1 MQSDLVDTRPLI
13 RNVSSED
20 MSDTN
25 KLYALPLDCFKAFN
39 SSLSEESD
47 RGRVIVVACWIEE
60 FLKVKLMN
68 EFSKGNAEAR
78 KALFSGNGL
87 FATFSAKINAAF
99 CAGWID
105 SDVHHDI
112 QVIRKLR
119 NVFAHSYNPKSLD
132 EGETRNLIQSLRVP
146 HRQFYDWCQLRA
158 ASTDDGV
165 VIYSGEK
172 PSEAREE
179 LHIHGAATFRMA
191 LPIVLAVL
199 ASNLGIPFA
208 TDEEGTIAKIELP
221 KHMETGQ
228 QGHAPDRK

>member
-1 MQSDLVDTRPLI
+1 
-13 RNVSSED
+13 
-20 MSDTN
+20 MSDTQ
-25 KLYALPLDCFKAFN
+25 KLYGLPLDCFEAFN

-47 RGRVIVVACWIEE
+47 RARVIVIACWIDE

-68 EFSKGNAEAR
+68 EFSKGNAMAH
-78 KALFSGNGL
+78 KALFSNSGP

-119 NVFAHSYNPKSLD
+119 NIFAHSYNPVSLD
-132 EGETRNLIQSLRVP
+132 EGDIRNLIQSLKVP
-146 HRQFYDWCQLRA
+146 RREFYDWGQLRA

-165 VIYSGEK
+165 VIYSGDE
-172 PSEAREE
+172 PPEAREE
-179 LHIHGAATFRMA
+179 LHIPGAATFRMA

-208 TDEEGTIAKIELP
+208 TDEEGTIAMIKLP
-221 KHMETGQ
+221 NHMETSQ
-228 QGHAPDRK
+228 QDASADARNSRG

>member
-1 MQSDLVDTRPLI
+1 
-13 RNVSSED
+13 
-20 MSDTN
+20 MSGTK

-39 SSLSEESD
+39 SSLAEESD
-47 RGRVIVVACWIEE
+47 RARVIVIACWIEE
-60 FLKVKLMN
+60 FLEVKLTN

-78 KALFSGNGL
+78 KALFSNNGP
-87 FATFSAKINAAF
+87 FATFLAKINAAS

-105 SDVHHDI
+105 SDVYHDV

-119 NVFAHSYNPKSLD
+119 NVFAHSYDPVSLN
-132 EGETRNLIQSLRVP
+132 EEKTRNLIESLRVP
-146 HRQFYDWCQLRA
+146 HRQFYDWGQLRA

-165 VIYSGEK
+165 VIYSGDK
-172 PSEAREE
+172 PPESREE
-179 LHIHGAATFRMA
+179 LHIPGSATFRMA

-208 TDEEGTIAKIELP
+208 TDEEGTIARIELP

-228 QGHAPDRK
+228 AFGHGENDE

>member
-1 MQSDLVDTRPLI
+1 MRVNLI
-13 RNVSSED
+13 IVGPDD
-20 MSDTN
+20 MSGT
-25 KLYALPLDCFKAFN
+25 KKIYALPLDCLKAFN

-47 RGRVIVVACWIEE
+47 RARVIVVACWIEE

-78 KALFSGNGL
+78 KALFSDNGP

-105 SDVHHDI
+105 SDLHHDI
-112 QVIRKLR
+112 RVIRKLR
-119 NVFAHSYNPKSLD
+119 NIFAHSYNPVSLD
-132 EGETRNLIQSLRVP
+132 QGETRNLIQSLRVP
-146 HRQFYDWCQLRA
+146 HRQFYDWGQLRA

-165 VIYSGEK
+165 VIYSGDK
-172 PSEAREE
+172 PPEAREE
-179 LHIHGAATFRMA
+179 LHIPGATAFRMA

-208 TDEEGTIAKIELP
+208 TDEEGTIARIELP

-228 QGHAPDRK
+228 QNVSDDARNSRG